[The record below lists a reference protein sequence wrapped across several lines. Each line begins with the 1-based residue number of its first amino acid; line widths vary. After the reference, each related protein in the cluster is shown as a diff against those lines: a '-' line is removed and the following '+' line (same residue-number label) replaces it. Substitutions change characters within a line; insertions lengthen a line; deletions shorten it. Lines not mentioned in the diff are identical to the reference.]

1 MDEEEERLKNEA
13 MLLGQLRRD
22 SMLPE
27 QQAPQ
32 APIAPAVAA
41 PAAQVLAVE
50 APEVEAPLINI
61 PIAPDDTIPEAS
73 YTMPDESIRNIF
85 PESSIPKGAVGSAQE
100 NFRQAMLRGEKLDT
114 DQIQRAEA
122 FAESMGTTF
131 DPVFGYSRDPY
142 EQSIAP
148 RMASLRP
155 VDPRTGEFLSQSVIA
170 AGENAGLTFP
180 SQVSVPMQQAPQAP
194 IAPMGPE
201 ETRARMGGMTLNGY
215 LNAPAGTEG
224 VSGLRTDPQGR
235 MISSP
240 APAVANNFAPQASG
254 SQVGPAKVSDEIMSQ
269 IARPAAQTAEFRD
282 GNRDGIEDRE
292 QGIFRP
298 GELLGYDAQGNEVR
312 APGTQQPVNRIPAI
326 AQPPA
331 SELSDFE
338 KVSLARQQRIGGTGS
353 YAGDSQALQ
362 DKIRANER
370 LPGESQADRDTRVA
384 QGRTTGGQTVGM
396 SFDDARRRAE
406 GQLAARG
413 VRNPRSSQVNAL
425 ARSIQAAEPGRL
437 AEAEAKRQQD
447 AYDRALSIAAEA
459 RRVAAEER
467 AVAAEERAVAGEG
480 RAVAREERTI
490 AEEIAAQK
498 HAAKSQEQRDREI
511 LIKEQKLK
519 LEIAEL
525 TKRNPTEGAKAT
537 EAETFMDKNNL
548 IFDNGVLYEKQKW
561 GRGEMIKVTNPVFM
575 DMPGMEFLRQKSMG
589 PTGNTP
595 VDYSVF
601 SVRAVGTPAPTTVT
615 APPAPTTVTVPPV
628 IATNNTVTQE
638 ALNGVSQPAVVDPS
652 ARRAGETETS
662 YRQRLFRELGQKE
675 AVRLLSARN

>member
-22 SMLPE
+22 SMLTEP
-27 QQAPQ
+27 QSAQVPIAAAVQAPV
-32 APIAPAVAA
+32 AEAPVTSVPIAASTT
-41 PAAQVLAVE
+41 Q
-50 APEVEAPLINI
+50 
-61 PIAPDDTIPEAS
+61 PEAT
-73 YTMPDESIRNIF
+73 YTMPDGSVREIF

-201 ETRARMGGMTLNGY
+201 ETRARMGGRTLNQY
-215 LNAPAGTEG
+215 LNAPPVRTPGI
-224 VSGLRTDPQGR
+224 SGLKTDPQGR
-235 MISSP
+235 MIPNVGEFQPQPSVDS
-240 APAVANNFAPQASG
+240 AV
-254 SQVGPAKVSDEIMSQ
+254 
-269 IARPAAQTAEFRD
+269 
-282 GNRDGIEDRE
+282 
-292 QGIFRP
+292 P
-298 GELLGYDAQGNEVR
+298 G
-312 APGTQQPVNRIPAI
+312 AI

-338 KVSLARQQRIGGTGS
+338 KDSLARQQRIGGTGS

-384 QGRTTGGQTVGM
+384 QSRTIGGLTQGL

-406 GQLAARG
+406 GELAAKG
-413 VRNPRSSQVNAL
+413 VKNPTASQVNAL
-425 ARSIQAAEPGRL
+425 ARAMQAAEPGRL

-467 AVAAEERAVAGEG
+467 AVAGEGRAVAGEERAVAGE
-480 RAVAREERTI
+480 ERTI
-490 AEEIAAQK
+490 AEGIAAQK

-525 TKRNPTEGAKAT
+525 RKRNPTEGAKAT
-537 EAETFMDKNNL
+537 EAEKFMNENNL
-548 IFDNGVLYEKQKW
+548 LFDNGVLYEKKKW
-561 GRGEMIKVTNPVFM
+561 GRGQMVKVTNPVFM

-589 PTGNTP
+589 PTGNTS
-595 VDYSVF
+595 VDYSGF
-601 SVRAVGTPAPTTVT
+601 SIRPVGTPAPTTVT
-615 APPAPTTVTVPPV
+615 APPVPTTVTVPPV
-628 IATNNTVTQE
+628 TLTNNTVTQE

-662 YRQRLFRELGQKE
+662 YRQRLFREE
-675 AVRLLSARN
+675 AQRKRAAFLANQ